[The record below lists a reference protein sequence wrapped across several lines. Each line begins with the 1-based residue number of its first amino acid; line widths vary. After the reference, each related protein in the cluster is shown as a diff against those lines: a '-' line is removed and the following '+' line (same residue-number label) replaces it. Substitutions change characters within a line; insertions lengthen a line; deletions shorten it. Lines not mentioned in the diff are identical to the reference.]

1 MQQAQQWEKQI
12 DVWKKYILTIK
23 SEGRFFVAFFTVNKK
38 GGVYISLDFW
48 KEKQNYYDS

>member
-1 MQQAQQWEKQI
+1 MFE
-12 DVWKKYILTIK
+12 KKYILTIK